1 MESHCSSIRRS
12 VELMLPKFSISA
24 DASLSEVLQEMGV
37 TNAFS
42 DAADLS
48 GISQGPK
55 LKVSKVGKVPQL
67 WSISRPAAQKLG
79 WHFNSTLPGSSA
91 GVPPCRAGCG

>member
-12 VELMLPKFSISA
+12 VELILPKFSISA
-24 DASLSEVLQEMGV
+24 DASLGEVLQEMGV
-37 TNAFS
+37 TNVFS

-48 GISQGPK
+48 GISEGPK

-67 WSISRPAAQKLG
+67 WCISRPAAPKVRVA
-79 WHFNSTLPGSSA
+79 S
-91 GVPPCRAGCG
+91 